1 MEKNIQSDVFE
12 KQSIPKAVCSLALP
26 TMVGM
31 LVMVIYNFVNAFFV
45 GQLNDTNQVAAVTI
59 TIPIFLLLMAAGST
73 FGIGGGTYIS
83 RLLGRQKNEAAKQ
96 VSSFSFY
103 GSLALGFVCAAFGL
117 AFMSPILN
125 LSGAS
130 VYTYEFAKS
139 YLTIIAI
146 GSPVIILSFSMG
158 QIVHA
163 EGAAKQAMVGMM
175 IGTIVNIVLDPMLIL
190 WAGMGVAGAAV
201 ATVFANT
208 VSVIYYIYYFTT
220 KNSQLSISIRKLTL
234 NKVMVKEIL
243 YIGIP
248 ASLNSILMS
257 TANIILNNFAA
268 SYGDN
273 VVAALGIVN
282 RITLLPVMLL
292 LGLCQG
298 VQPLI
303 GYSYAAN
310 NRKRMNGVLKV
321 TAIYGT
327 AIGVIFTALFYFLRE
342 SIVQIFIADLTVV
355 ALGVSFLKVIIIAIP
370 FLGIQFLLTNT
381 FQAMGKGLPSLFL
394 SISRQGLLF
403 IPFLII
409 ANKLVG
415 LQGLVYAQPIVDIVI
430 TGLATVLYGVVK
442 RKKTRPT
449 IKGNQ

>member
-1 MEKNIQSDVFE
+1 
-12 KQSIPKAVCSLALP
+12 
-26 TMVGM
+26 
-31 LVMVIYNFVNAFFV
+31 MVIYNFVNAFFV

>member
-1 MEKNIQSDVFE
+1 MQNDVFE
-12 KQSIPKAVCSLALP
+12 NQSIPKAVCSLALP

-59 TIPIFLLLMAAGST
+59 TMPIFLLLMAAGST

-130 VYTYEFAKS
+130 VDTYELAKS

-158 QIVHA
+158 QVVHA

-220 KNSQLSISIRKLTL
+220 KNSRLSISIRKLTL
-234 NKVMVKEIL
+234 HKVMIKEIL

-327 AIGVIFTALFYFLRE
+327 TIGVIFTTLFYFLRE

-355 ALGVSFLKVIIIAIP
+355 ALGESFLKVIIISIP

-403 IPFLII
+403 IPILII

-415 LQGLVYAQPIVDIVI
+415 LQGIICAQPIVDIVI
-430 TGLATVLYGVVK
+430 TGLATVLYGGVK
-442 RKKTRPT
+442 REKTRQT
-449 IKGNQ
+449 IDENQYH